1 MSAETAVQNGKF
13 RLLADEFSAVAFFG
27 CRSCLSPLPVTC
39 LTFLQR
45 EGVRGKAKVS
55 QEENHLKV
63 HILHAM
69 DSLIMLVSVPAVK
82 AEAKALIKKFFSRV
96 QRCESEADWKHLKIP
111 HNWKTTK
118 NKE

>member
-1 MSAETAVQNGKF
+1 MSAEKESFACF
-13 RLLADEFSAVAFFG
+13 DDEFSAVAFFG

-63 HILHAM
+63 HIPHAM
-69 DSLIMLVSVPAVK
+69 YSLIMLVSVPAVK
-82 AEAKALIKKFFSRV
+82 AEAKALIKKFFNRV

-111 HNWKTTK
+111 HNWKTTE